1 MRRILVIANAKA
13 GSGADQTTTT
23 VEEIL
28 SAVAEVTVVR
38 PDGPDALAAVL
49 ADRHGREVA
58 VLGGDG
64 SLHLAVQF
72 LHERGDL
79 GETPLGLVPLGTGN
93 DFARTMGLPLDPA
106 AAAAVIATG
115 HLRRLDLLVD
125 DAGGVVVNAVHVG
138 VGAEAG
144 KEAKDL
150 KPRLGKLAYA
160 AGAAVAGARAE
171 GWRVGVAVDGRMVN
185 DRRTRVLMVGI
196 GNGISVGGGTKLA
209 PDARPDD
216 GLVDVV
222 VSRSIGPLARVAYAA
237 QMAIGRHVNRDDVV
251 AVRGREVRIAGESVP
266 VNTDGELGDAITQR
280 SWRVLPGVW
289 QLYAQSS

>member
-1 MRRILVIANAKA
+1 MRRILVIANATA
-13 GSGADQTTTT
+13 GSGAEETTAT

-28 SAVAEVTVVR
+28 SADADVTVVR
-38 PDGPDALAAVL
+38 PDGPEALAAVL

-64 SLHLAVQF
+64 SLHLAVQR
-72 LHERGDL
+72 LYERGELDT
-79 GETPLGLVPLGTGN
+79 TPLGLVPLGTGN

-106 AAAAVIATG
+106 DAAQIIAQG
-115 HLRRLDLLVD
+115 NLRRLDLVVD
-125 DAGGVVVNAVHVG
+125 DAGGVVVNAAHVG

-160 AGAAVAGARAE
+160 AGAAVAGTRAE
-171 GWRVGVAVDGRMVN
+171 GWRLGVAVDGRVVN

-216 GLVDVV
+216 GLIDVV
-222 VSRSIGPLARVAYAA
+222 VSRALGPVARVAYAA
-237 QMAIGRHVNRDDVV
+237 QMAVGRHVNRDDVV
-251 AVRGREVRIAGESVP
+251 AVRGREVRIAGEPVP
-266 VNTDGELGDAITQR
+266 VNTDGELGDPITHR
-280 SWRVLPGVW
+280 SWRVVPGAW
-289 QLYAQSS
+289 QLYAPPA

>member
-13 GSGADQTTTT
+13 GSGAEEATAT

-28 SAVAEVTVVR
+28 SADADVTVVR
-38 PDGPDALAAVL
+38 PDGPEALAAVL

-64 SLHLAVQF
+64 SLHLAVQR
-72 LHERGDL
+72 LYERGELDT
-79 GETPLGLVPLGTGN
+79 TPLGLVPLGTGN
-93 DFARTMGLPLDPA
+93 DFARTIGLPLDPA
-106 AAAAVIATG
+106 DAAQIIAQG
-115 HLRRLDLLVD
+115 HLRRLDLVVD
-125 DAGGVVVNAVHVG
+125 DAGGVVVNAAHVG

-160 AGAAVAGARAE
+160 AGAAVAGTRAE
-171 GWRVGVAVDGRMVN
+171 GWRLGVAVDGRVVN

-209 PDARPDD
+209 PNARPDD
-216 GLVDVV
+216 GLIDVV
-222 VSRSIGPLARVAYAA
+222 VSRALGPVARVAYAA
-237 QMAIGRHVNRDDVV
+237 QMAVGRHVHRDDVV
-251 AVRGREVRIAGESVP
+251 AVRGREVRIAGEPVP
-266 VNTDGELGDAITQR
+266 VNTDGELGDPITHR
-280 SWRVLPGVW
+280 SWRVVPGAW
-289 QLYAQSS
+289 QLYAPPA

>member
-13 GSGADQTTTT
+13 GSGAEETTAT

-28 SAVAEVTVVR
+28 SADADVTVVR
-38 PDGPDALAAVL
+38 PDGPEALAAVL

-64 SLHLAVQF
+64 SLHLAVQR
-72 LHERGDL
+72 LYERGELDT
-79 GETPLGLVPLGTGN
+79 TPLGLVPLGTGN

-106 AAAAVIATG
+106 DAAQIIAQG
-115 HLRRLDLLVD
+115 NLRRLDLVVD
-125 DAGGVVVNAVHVG
+125 DAGGVVVNAAHVG

-160 AGAAVAGARAE
+160 AGAAVAGTRAE
-171 GWRVGVAVDGRMVN
+171 GWRLGVAVDGRVVN
-185 DRRTRVLMVGI
+185 HRRTRVLMVGI
-196 GNGISVGGGTKLA
+196 GNGISVGGGIKLA

-216 GLVDVV
+216 GLIDVV
-222 VSRSIGPLARVAYAA
+222 VSRALGPVARVAYAA
-237 QMAIGRHVNRDDVV
+237 QMAVGRHVNRDDVV
-251 AVRGREVRIAGESVP
+251 AVRGREVRIAGEPVP
-266 VNTDGELGDAITQR
+266 VNTDGELGQTITRR
-280 SWRVLPGVW
+280 SWRVLPHAW
-289 QLYAQSS
+289 QLYAPPA